1 MESTINKHQL
11 QLLAERYRF
20 NMGLLM
26 GELDLGQG
34 VTWKCIILIVPF
46 ILGIHGKGDGSVSRD
61 RVLVF

>member
-1 MESTINKHQL
+1 
-11 QLLAERYRF
+11 
-20 NMGLLM
+20 MGLLM